1 MQFWSAVLSAIP
13 ALIAIALWRNSDPGV
28 AITAGL
34 AAFGVVFA
42 MNSSIHSYMVLAYTD
57 AESVSLNVG
66 FYYMA
71 NAAGRLVGTLLSG
84 AVFMLGRTASGG
96 MQACLWVSSLMVL
109 LSWLSSLKLPALPS
123 RTAAAQA

>member
-1 MQFWSAVLSAIP
+1 MQFWCALLTAIP
-13 ALIAIALWRNSDPGV
+13 ALIAIALWRDSDPAI

-42 MNSSIHSYMVLAYTD
+42 MNSSIHSYMVLAYSD
-57 AESVSLNVG
+57 AEAVSLNVG

-84 AVFMLGRTASGG
+84 AVFLLGGTESGG
-96 MQACLWVSSLMVL
+96 MQACLWCSSLL
-109 LSWLSSLKLPALPS
+109 LALSLISSLSLPPVPRRQLAPS
-123 RTAAAQA
+123 